1 MPDPLALFGPA
12 TRTWFRQSFAEP
24 TAVQARGWASIAAGQ
39 HTLMLAPTGSGKTL
53 AAFLWCLD
61 RLARHPP
68 DCADSP
74 DGREGRDGRDG
85 REGRDRP
92 GAGDEPGGTRVV
104 YVSPIKAL
112 AYDIERN
119 LRAPL
124 AGLQRL
130 GAGGEVTVDVRTG
143 DTPQKERERQ
153 RRHPGQILITTPESL
168 YLLLAG
174 RSRERLRGVETIIV
188 DEIHALA
195 PTKRGVHLG
204 LTLERLCHLVTSA
217 GNPEPQRIGLSATQ
231 RPLIEVARYLG
242 GDRPVE
248 IVDASARPAMDLA
261 IVVPAQEM
269 DHPGTAGRDGGGMWP
284 LIYPRL
290 LELIL
295 AHRTTIIFVN
305 SRRLAE
311 RVSQQLTELAVTT
324 GLALQGSDGGELV
337 RAHHGSVARH
347 QRLEIEEAL
356 KAGRLRAIAATSS
369 LELGIDMGTVD
380 LVIQVESPGSVSRG
394 LQRIGRAGHHVGGV
408 SIGRIIPKFRGDL
421 LEATVVAQK
430 MLEGEVEP
438 IRVPDSALDV
448 LAQQIVAMVAVDAWK
463 VDDLE
468 RLVHRTASYREL
480 SRGALTG
487 VLDMLAGRYPS
498 DEFAELRP
506 RLTWDRQT
514 DVLVGRKGAR
524 LLSVVSGGT
533 IPDRGTYAV
542 HLGSGARIGELDEE
556 MVAESRKGETFLLG
570 ATTWR
575 IEDITRDRVIVSPAP
590 GEPGKMP
597 FWRGEGP
604 GRPIELGRA
613 LGAFCRELDDRLG
626 RDPAGAHAWLTGALR
641 LDRFAA
647 DNLIAYLGDQ
657 RAAAGGVP
665 TDHAITIERFR
676 DELGDVRVCILS
688 PFGSRVHA
696 PWSLVIARQLEAE
709 LGYPIHP
716 LYTDDGI
723 ALRFADGDLLPTDDQ
738 LIPDPDDVE
747 NVLVEELARSSVFAS
762 HFRENAARALLLP
775 RRRPGQRTPLWAQ
788 RLRAQQLMG
797 VALRFPAFPITLE
810 TYREVLRDVFDL
822 PALIDVL
829 RQIRS
834 RAIRIEPAATEM
846 ASPFARSLVF
856 DYVAAFLYEGD
867 APLAERKAQALTL
880 DRNLL
885 RELIGGGEL
894 RELLDLDVLDEV
906 EAELQ
911 QLAEDRKARSPDE
924 IHDLLRRIGD
934 LSLDEIAARTVAG
947 VELVKPASGAATGLA
962 STPASVSA
970 AATGLASAA
979 ASVRAAGNGLA
990 SGAAT
995 GLASTPAIQLAS
1007 TPASVNASG
1016 NDAVAT
1022 GLASAQASMSALE
1035 NGLASVPATGLASV
1049 PGSAPGSVIEA
1060 LLASRRIAQ
1069 VRIAGAAR
1077 FIATEDAARYRD
1089 GLGVQL
1095 PPGLPAALLE
1105 PVAQPLETLVAR
1117 WARTHAPFTAAA
1129 PAARWGLPPA
1139 QIEPVLG
1146 LLEARN
1152 QLVRGELRPGG
1163 THKDSCDPEVLRQLR
1178 RRTLA
1183 KLRAQVAPVGA
1194 ATFAAFLPRWHGL
1207 DQPRRGL
1214 GALRDAIGR
1223 LEGVALPVSEL
1234 EARILPARI
1243 LDYHP
1248 RMLDE
1253 LGAAGELVWVG
1264 AGALGTKDGRVI
1276 LLRRDRAL
1284 ALAPEPQPLAHP
1296 TPIHEAIIAHLQRGG
1311 ASFLVAIEQA
1321 VASSVVR
1328 PEPRSGAVPELP
1340 SSRAAGATHAPIVAA
1355 LWDLVWAGIVTN
1367 DTFAPL
1373 RSLGQ
1378 PAGRRVHAHATFG
1391 GRWSLVTSLGPAVTA
1406 TMRAHAQ
1413 ATALLERW
1421 GIAGRATARADDLPG
1436 GFAAVGDVL
1445 RAMEDAGT
1453 IRRGYFV
1460 ESLEGAQFA
1469 WPGAIDRLRAA
1480 PRGDAQRVDV
1490 LPAVDPACA
1499 WGSALPWPTLR
1510 DPNARPA
1517 RRVGATAIL
1526 VDGELA
1532 VWLEPK
1538 ARRIVT
1544 GELPTESIELAL
1556 AVGLPR
1562 VAARARRRELT
1573 IELIDGVPAGE
1584 SPLARVLLANAARA
1598 DYRGLVVRAQP
1609 SVIPGPSIAAATLG
1623 TATTT
1628 LVAPPPTSLAIP
1640 SSKLLNT
1647 KGNLHVEA
1655 QAPAEIELDGLDFEA
1670 DPEDL
1675 EAEPDADGDFDADA

>member
-1 MPDPLALFGPA
+1 MTDGPLDRFGAA
-12 TRTWFRQSFAEP
+12 TRTWFADSFPSATP
-24 TAVQARGWASIAAGQ
+24 VQARGWAQIAGGH

-61 RLARHPP
+61 RLAREP
-68 DCADSP
+68 DIA
-74 DGREGRDGRDG
+74 
-85 REGRDRP
+85 
-92 GAGDEPGGTRVV
+92 GTRVV

-112 AYDIERN
+112 AYDVERN

-130 GAGGEVTVDVRTG
+130 GAGAQIKVDVRTG
-143 DTPQKERERQ
+143 DTPPKERERQ
-153 RRHPGQILITTPESL
+153 RKDPGQILITTPESL
-168 YLLLAG
+168 YLVLAG
-174 RSRERLRGVETIIV
+174 RQRERLTAVDTIII

-195 PTKRGVHLG
+195 PTKRGIHLA
-204 LTLERLCHLVTSA
+204 LTLERLSHLVTSA

-231 RPLIEVARYLG
+231 RPLTEVARYLG

-248 IVDASARPAMDLA
+248 IVDASARPSLDLQ
-261 IVVPAQEM
+261 IIVPAAEM
-269 DHPGTAGRDGGGMWP
+269 DHPGSAARDGGGMWP
-284 LIYPRL
+284 LIHARV
-290 LELIL
+290 LEMIL
-295 AHRTTIIFVN
+295 AHRTTIVFVN

-311 RVSQQLTELAVTT
+311 RLSQQITELAVTT
-324 GLALQGSDGGELV
+324 GQAPEGVELV

-347 QRLEIEEAL
+347 HRQEIEEAL
-356 KAGRLRAIAATSS
+356 KAGRLRAITATSS

-394 LQRIGRAGHHVGGV
+394 LQRIGRAGHHVGGT
-408 SIGRIIPKFRGDL
+408 SIGRILPKFRGDL

-430 MLEGEVEP
+430 MLEGEVEA

-448 LAQQIVAMVAVDAWK
+448 LAQQIVAMVAADPWPVAE
-463 VDDLE
+463 LE
-468 RLVHRTASYREL
+468 RVIRRAASYREL
-480 SRGALTG
+480 SRTALLG

-506 RLTWDRQT
+506 RLTWDRQA

-542 HLGSGARIGELDEE
+542 HAGIGGPRVGELDEE
-556 MVAESRKGETFLLG
+556 MVAESRRGETFILG

-575 IEDITRDRVIVSPAP
+575 IEDITRDRVIVTPAP

-613 LGAFCRELDDRLG
+613 LGAFCRDLDGRLAN
-626 RDPAGAHAWLTGALR
+626 DAGAARTWLMTGFH
-641 LDRFAA
+641 LDGFAA
-647 DNLIAYLGDQ
+647 DNLIGYLGDQ
-657 RAAAGGVP
+657 RAQTGAMP
-665 TDHAITIERFR
+665 TDRAITVERFR

-688 PFGSRVHA
+688 PFGSRIHA
-696 PWSLVIARQLEAE
+696 PWALVLARHLESE

-716 LYTDDGI
+716 LWTDDGI
-723 ALRFADGDLLPTDDQ
+723 ALRFADGNLLPTDDQ
-738 LIPDPDDVE
+738 LIPNPDEVE
-747 NVLVEELARSSVFAS
+747 RALVDELARSSVFAS

-834 RAIRIEPAATEM
+834 RAIRIEPATTEA

-880 DRNLL
+880 DRGLL

-894 RELLDLDVLDEV
+894 RDLLDLEVLAEV

-911 QLAEDRKARSPDE
+911 QLAPGRKARNPDE
-924 IHDLLRRIGD
+924 LHDLLRRLGD
-934 LSLDEIAARTVAG
+934 LALSELEARTLLVG
-947 VELVKPASGAATGLA
+947 PEVEDALRALV
-962 STPASVSA
+962 
-970 AATGLASAA
+970 
-979 ASVRAAGNGLA
+979 
-990 SGAAT
+990 
-995 GLASTPAIQLAS
+995 
-1007 TPASVNASG
+1007 
-1016 NDAVAT
+1016 
-1022 GLASAQASMSALE
+1022 
-1035 NGLASVPATGLASV
+1035 
-1049 PGSAPGSVIEA
+1049 
-1060 LLASRRIAQ
+1060 ASRRIAE
-1069 VRIAGAAR
+1069 VRIGGNERYIAA
-1077 FIATEDAARYRD
+1077 EDAARYRD

-1105 PVAQPLETLVAR
+1105 PVAQPLETLVGR
-1117 WARTHAPFTAAA
+1117 YARTHSPFTAAG

-1139 QIEPVLG
+1139 QIEPILV
-1146 LLEARN
+1146 LLEART

-1183 KLRAQVAPVGA
+1183 KLRAQVAPVDA
-1194 ATFAAFLPRWHGL
+1194 KTFAAFVPRWHGL
-1207 DQPRRGL
+1207 EQPRRGI
-1214 GALRDAIGR
+1214 GALREAIGR
-1223 LEGVALPVSEL
+1223 LEGVALPFSEL
-1234 EARILPARI
+1234 EKRILPARI

-1253 LGAAGELVWVG
+1253 LGAAGEIVWVG
-1264 AGALGTKDGRVI
+1264 AGALGAKDGRVV

-1284 ALAPEPQPLAHP
+1284 ALAPPAQEVAHP
-1296 TPIHEAIIAHLQRGG
+1296 SAVHAAIREHLRASG
-1311 ASFLVAIEQA
+1311 ASFLVAIEGA
-1321 VASSVVR
+1321 AKA
-1328 PEPRSGAVPELP
+1328 PR
-1340 SSRAAGATHAPIVAA
+1340 ATVTAA
-1355 LWDLVWAGIVTN
+1355 LWDLVWAGVITN
-1367 DTFAPL
+1367 DTFSPL
-1373 RSLGQ
+1373 RSLAS
-1378 PAGRRVHAHATFG
+1378 PAARRSSAHAVFG
-1391 GRWSLVTSLGPAVTA
+1391 GRWSLVESLGPAPTA
-1406 TMRAHAQ
+1406 TQRAHAI

-1421 GIAGRATARADDLPG
+1421 GFAGRATASADDLPG
-1436 GFAAVGDVL
+1436 GFTAVGDVL

-1453 IRRGYFV
+1453 VRRGYFV
-1460 ESLEGAQFA
+1460 ESLQGSQFA
-1469 WPGAIDRLRAA
+1469 WPGAIDRLREASRSLA
-1480 PRGDAQRVDV
+1480 PRVDV
-1490 LPAVDPACA
+1490 LAAVDPANA
-1499 WGSALPWPTLR
+1499 WGSALPWPPLR
-1510 DPNARPA
+1510 DGSARPA

-1532 VWLEPK
+1532 VWLEPR
-1538 ARRIVT
+1538 ARRVAT
-1544 GELPTESIELAL
+1544 APLPDETIELAF

-1562 VAARARRRELT
+1562 VAQQARRRELL
-1573 IELIDGVPAGE
+1573 IETIDGIAAGE
-1584 SPLARVLLANAARA
+1584 SPFARGLLAAGARI
-1598 DYRGLVVRAQP
+1598 DYRGLVVRGVP
-1609 SVIPGPSIAAATLG
+1609 PGLTPG
-1623 TATTT
+1623 
-1628 LVAPPPTSLAIP
+1628 VRAPEP
-1640 SSKLLNT
+1640 
-1647 KGNLHVEA
+1647 
-1655 QAPAEIELDGLDFEA
+1655 
-1670 DPEDL
+1670 
-1675 EAEPDADGDFDADA
+1675 EPDASDQDDEDPQSE

>member
-1 MPDPLALFGPA
+1 LLWWRVPDPLALFGPA
-12 TRTWFRQSFAEP
+12 TQTWFRQSFAEP
-24 TAVQARGWASIAAGQ
+24 TQVQARGWSSIAAGQ

-61 RLARHPP
+61 RLARRPP
-68 DCADSP
+68 
-74 DGREGRDGRDG
+74 
-85 REGRDRP
+85 DRP
-92 GAGDEPGGTRVV
+92 GAGEEPGGTRVV

-168 YLLLAG
+168 YLILAG

-261 IVVPAQEM
+261 IIVPAQEM

-324 GLALQGSDGGELV
+324 GQAPQGGDGGELV

-430 MLEGEVEP
+430 MLEGEVES

-665 TDHAITIERFR
+665 TDRAITIERFR

-723 ALRFADGDLLPTDDQ
+723 ALRFADGDLLPSDDQ

-834 RAIRIEPAATEM
+834 RAIRIEPAATDA

-894 RELLDLDVLDEV
+894 RELLDPDVLDEV

-924 IHDLLRRIGD
+924 IHDLLRRVGD

-947 VELVKPASGAATGLA
+947 IELVKPASGVATELA
-962 STPASVSA
+962 SGVATELASAPASVSA
-970 AATGLASAA
+970 SGNGVAGAAATRL
-979 ASVRAAGNGLA
+979 
-990 SGAAT
+990 T
-995 GLASTPAIQLAS
+995 
-1007 TPASVNASG
+1007 
-1016 NDAVAT
+1016 
-1022 GLASAQASMSALE
+1022 
-1035 NGLASVPATGLASV
+1035 SV
-1049 PGSAPGSVIEA
+1049 PGSVPGAVIEA

-1105 PVAQPLETLVAR
+1105 PVAQALETLVAR
-1117 WARTHAPFTAAA
+1117 WARTHTPFTAAE

-1183 KLRAQVAPVGA
+1183 RLRAQVAPVGA

-1223 LEGVALPVSEL
+1223 LEGVALPISEL

-1321 VASSVVR
+1321 VASSVAR
-1328 PEPRSGAVPELP
+1328 PEPRPGGVPELP
-1340 SSRAAGATHAPIVAA
+1340 SGRAAGATHAPIVAA

-1378 PAGRRVHAHATFG
+1378 PAGRRVNAHATFG

-1436 GFAAVGDVL
+1436 GFAAIGDVL

-1469 WPGAIDRLRAA
+1469 WPGAIDRLRES

-1499 WGSALPWPTLR
+1499 WGSALPWPPLR
-1510 DPNARPA
+1510 DPSARPA

-1544 GELPTESIELAL
+1544 GELATESIELAL

-1609 SVIPGPSIAAATLG
+1609 SVIPSPSAATLG
-1623 TATTT
+1623 IAPATS
-1628 LVAPPPTSLAIP
+1628 VAPPPTSLANQ
-1640 SSKLLNT
+1640 SSKALNT
-1647 KGNLHVEA
+1647 KENQPPEVP
-1655 QAPAEIELDGLDFEA
+1655 APLDLDGLDFEA

-1675 EAEPDADGDFDADA
+1675 DAEPDADGDFDADA

>member
-1 MPDPLALFGPA
+1 MSDALAPFGPA
-12 TRTWFRQSFAEP
+12 TQTWFRQSFAEA

-61 RLARHPP
+61 RLARQP
-68 DCADSP
+68 ADGSAASP
-74 DGREGRDGRDG
+74 
-85 REGRDRP
+85 
-92 GAGDEPGGTRVV
+92 GTRVV

-130 GAGGEVTVDVRTG
+130 GAGGQVTVDVRTG
-143 DTPQKERERQ
+143 DTPAKERERQ
-153 RRHPGQILITTPESL
+153 IRQPGQILITTPESL
-168 YLLLAG
+168 YLILAG
-174 RSRERLRGVETIIV
+174 RSRERLHGVETIIV

-204 LTLERLCHLVTSA
+204 LSLERLCHLVTSA

-269 DHPGTAGRDGGGMWP
+269 DHPGTEGRDGGGMWP
-284 LIYPRL
+284 LIYPHL
-290 LELIL
+290 LEMIL

-311 RVSQQLTELAVTT
+311 RVSQQLTELAVAT
-324 GLALQGSDGGELV
+324 GVAPEDGELV

-380 LVIQVESPGSVSRG
+380 LVIQVESPGAVSRG
-394 LQRIGRAGHHVGGV
+394 LQRIGRAGHQVGGV
-408 SIGRIIPKFRGDL
+408 SIGRIVPKFRGDL

-430 MLEGEVEP
+430 MLEGEVES

-448 LAQQIVAMVAVDAWK
+448 LAQQIVAMVAVDAWR

-468 RLVHRTASYREL
+468 RLIHRTASYREL
-480 SRGALTG
+480 SHGALTG

-542 HLGSGARIGELDEE
+542 HAGVGGPRVGELDEE

-613 LGAFCRELDDRLG
+613 LGAFCRELDGRLAH
-626 RDPAGAHAWLTGALR
+626 DPAGAHGWLTEGLR

-647 DNLIAYLGDQ
+647 DNLIAYLGEQ

-665 TDHAITIERFR
+665 TDRAITIERFR

-696 PWSLVIARQLEAE
+696 PWSLVIAKQLEGE

-723 ALRFADGDLLPTDDQ
+723 ALRFADGDLLPSDDQ

-822 PALIDVL
+822 PALVDVL

-834 RAIRIEPAATEM
+834 RAIRIEPATTEA

-880 DRNLL
+880 DRSLL

-911 QLAEDRKARSPDE
+911 QLTEDRKARSTDE
-924 IHDLLRRIGD
+924 IHDLLRRVGD
-934 LSLDEIAARTVAG
+934 LSIDEIAARTVDGLEFVGAPSSASG
-947 VELVKPASGAATGLA
+947 PAPGGASGSASSSAPAS
-962 STPASVSA
+962 
-970 AATGLASAA
+970 
-979 ASVRAAGNGLA
+979 
-990 SGAAT
+990 
-995 GLASTPAIQLAS
+995 
-1007 TPASVNASG
+1007 ASG
-1016 NDAVAT
+1016 NTPRGV
-1022 GLASAQASMSALE
+1022 S
-1035 NGLASVPATGLASV
+1035 
-1049 PGSAPGSVIEA
+1049 GSAPGDISGSALASAIDA

-1069 VRIAGAAR
+1069 VRIAGVAR
-1077 FIATEDAARYRD
+1077 YIATEDAARYRD

-1105 PVAQPLETLVAR
+1105 PVAQPLESLVAR
-1117 WARTHAPFTAAA
+1117 WARTHAPFTAAE

-1194 ATFAAFLPRWHGL
+1194 AAFAAFLPRWHGL
-1207 DQPRRGL
+1207 DQPRRGV

-1223 LEGVALPVSEL
+1223 LEGVALPFSEL

-1284 ALAPEPQPLAHP
+1284 ALAPDPQPLAHG
-1296 TPIHEAIIAHLQRGG
+1296 TPVHEAIIAHLSRGG

-1321 VASSVVR
+1321 VASSVTR
-1328 PEPRSGAVPELP
+1328 TETRAGAIPEPSG
-1340 SSRAAGATHAPIVAA
+1340 RAGGAASHAPIVAA

-1378 PAGRRVHAHATFG
+1378 PAGRRVNAHATFG
-1391 GRWSLVTSLGPAVTA
+1391 GRWSLVTSLGPAA
-1406 TMRAHAQ
+1406 TPTQRAHAQ

-1421 GIAGRATARADDLPG
+1421 GIAGRATARADELAG

-1453 IRRGYFV
+1453 VRRGYFV

-1469 WPGAIDRLRAA
+1469 WPGAIDRLRET
-1480 PRGDAQRVDV
+1480 PRGEAQRVDV

-1499 WGSALPWPTLR
+1499 WGSALPWPPLR

-1538 ARRIVT
+1538 AKRIVT
-1544 GELPTESIELAL
+1544 GDLPAESIELAL

-1562 VAARARRRELT
+1562 VAARARRRELL

-1609 SVIPGPSIAAATLG
+1609 SVIPAISSTTAVRTTAAATPV
-1623 TATTT
+1623 T
-1628 LVAPPPTSLAIP
+1628 LLPTSL
-1640 SSKLLNT
+1640 T
-1647 KGNLHVEA
+1647 KPTAGRASALGAPAYAEA
-1655 QAPAEIELDGLDFEA
+1655 QAVTTQAAAEVEEIETDGLDFDS
-1670 DPEDL
+1670 DPEAVD
-1675 EAEPDADGDFDADA
+1675 AEPDADGDFDADA

>member
-1 MPDPLALFGPA
+1 MSDPLAPFGAA
-12 TRTWFRQSFAEP
+12 TQTWFRQSFAEP

-61 RLARHPP
+61 RLARLP
-68 DCADSP
+68 A
-74 DGREGRDGRDG
+74 
-85 REGRDRP
+85 
-92 GAGDEPGGTRVV
+92 AATEPAEVTRVV

-124 AGLQRL
+124 IGLQRL
-130 GAGGEVTVDVRTG
+130 GAGAQVTVDVRTG
-143 DTPQKERERQ
+143 DTPPKERERQ
-153 RRHPGQILITTPESL
+153 RKHPAQILITTPESL
-168 YLLLAG
+168 YLILAG
-174 RSRERLRGVETIIV
+174 RSRDRLLGVETIIV

-195 PTKRGVHLG
+195 PTKRGVHLA
-204 LTLERLCHLVTSA
+204 LTLERLCHLVTA
-217 GNPEPQRIGLSATQ
+217 GGRPEPQRIGLSATQ
-231 RPLIEVARYLG
+231 RPLIAVARYLG
-242 GDRPVE
+242 GDRAVE
-248 IVDASARPAMDLA
+248 IVDASAPPAMDLA

-290 LELIL
+290 LEMIL

-311 RVSQQLTELAVTT
+311 RVAQQLTELAAQAGQTPEGT
-324 GLALQGSDGGELV
+324 ELV
-337 RAHHGSVARH
+337 RAHHGSVSRH

-356 KAGRLRAIAATSS
+356 KGGRLRAIAATSS

-380 LVIQVESPGSVSRG
+380 LVIQVESPGAVSRG
-394 LQRIGRAGHHVGGV
+394 LQRIGRAGHQVGGV
-408 SIGRIIPKFRGDL
+408 SIGRIVPKFRGDL

-430 MLEGEVEP
+430 MREGEVET

-448 LAQQIVAMVAVDAWK
+448 LAQQIVAMVAVDAWR

-468 RLVHRTASYREL
+468 RVVHRTASYREL
-480 SRGALTG
+480 SRAALTG

-524 LLSVVSGGT
+524 LLSVMSGGT

-542 HLGSGARIGELDEE
+542 HVGPSGPRVGELDEE

-570 ATTWR
+570 ASTWR

-613 LGAFCRELDDRLG
+613 LGAFCRELDDRLAH
-626 RDPAGAHAWLTGALR
+626 DPPGAHAWLTSALR

-647 DNLIAYLGDQ
+647 DNLIGYLGDQ

-665 TDHAITIERFR
+665 TDRAITIERFR

-688 PFGSRVHA
+688 PFGSRIHA

-723 ALRFADGDLLPTDDQ
+723 ALRFADGDLLPSDDQ

-747 NVLVEELARSSVFAS
+747 NVLVEELSRSSVFAS

-834 RAIRIEPAATEM
+834 RAIRIDPAITDV

-894 RELLDLDVLDEV
+894 RELLDLEVLDEV

-911 QLAEDRKARSPDE
+911 QQAPDRQARSADE
-924 IHDLLRRIGD
+924 LHDLLRRIGD
-934 LSLDEIAARTVAG
+934 LSTEEVAARTVAG
-947 VELVKPASGAATGLA
+947 VELAGAL
-962 STPASVSA
+962 
-970 AATGLASAA
+970 
-979 ASVRAAGNGLA
+979 
-990 SGAAT
+990 
-995 GLASTPAIQLAS
+995 
-1007 TPASVNASG
+1007 
-1016 NDAVAT
+1016 
-1022 GLASAQASMSALE
+1022 QAL
-1035 NGLASVPATGLASV
+1035 V
-1049 PGSAPGSVIEA
+1049 
-1060 LLASRRIAQ
+1060 ASRRIAP

-1077 FIATEDAARYRD
+1077 WIATEDAARYRD

-1105 PVAQPLETLVAR
+1105 PVAQPLESLVAR
-1117 WARTHAPFTAAA
+1117 WARTHAPFTAAE

-1139 QIEPVLG
+1139 QIEPVLA

-1152 QLVRGELRPGG
+1152 QLVRGQLRPGG
-1163 THKDSCDPEVLRQLR
+1163 THQDSCDPEVMRQLR

-1194 ATFAAFLPRWHGL
+1194 AAFAAFLPRWHGL

-1223 LEGVALPVSEL
+1223 LEGVALPFSEL

-1284 ALAPEPQPLAHP
+1284 ALAPEPQPVAHP
-1296 TPIHEAIIAHLQRGG
+1296 TALHDAIVAHLSQGG

-1321 VASSVVR
+1321 VAGAVPR
-1328 PEPRSGAVPELP
+1328 PEGRTEARAGAVPELP
-1340 SSRAAGATHAPIVAA
+1340 SGRGGSAASHAPIVAA
-1355 LWDLVWAGIVTN
+1355 LWDLVWAGVVTN

-1378 PAGRRVHAHATFG
+1378 PAGRRVNAHAAFG
-1391 GRWSLVTSLGPAVTA
+1391 GRWSLVTSLGAPTTA
-1406 TMRAHAQ
+1406 TIRAHAQ

-1436 GFAAVGDVL
+1436 GFAAIGDVL

-1453 IRRGYFV
+1453 VRRGYFV

-1469 WPGAIDRLRAA
+1469 WPGAIDRLREA
-1480 PRGDAQRVDV
+1480 PRGEAQRVEV

-1499 WGSALPWPTLR
+1499 WGSALPWPALR
-1510 DPNARPA
+1510 DPNARPT

-1538 ARRIVT
+1538 AKRIVT
-1544 GELPTESIELAL
+1544 GDLPAESIELAL

-1562 VAARARRRELT
+1562 VAARARRRELL
-1573 IELIDGVPAGE
+1573 IELIDGIAAGE
-1584 SPLARVLLANAARA
+1584 SPLARVLLANSARA
-1598 DYRGLVVRAQP
+1598 DYHGLVVRAQP
-1609 SVIPGPSIAAATLG
+1609 AVALAP
-1623 TATTT
+1623 TATAPAIA
-1628 LVAPPPTSLAIP
+1628 VASASATPPTPLP
-1640 SSKLLNT
+1640 
-1647 KGNLHVEA
+1647 GGPPA
-1655 QAPAEIELDGLDFEA
+1655 QTLDATSDPAELEGLDFEA
-1670 DPEDL
+1670 GADDAEPDETD
-1675 EAEPDADGDFDADA
+1675 AEPDADADFGADG